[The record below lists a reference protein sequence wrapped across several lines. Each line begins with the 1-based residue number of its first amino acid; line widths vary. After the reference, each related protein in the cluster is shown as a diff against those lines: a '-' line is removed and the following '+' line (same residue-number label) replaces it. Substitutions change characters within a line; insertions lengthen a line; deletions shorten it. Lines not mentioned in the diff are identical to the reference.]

1 MSDAPVVAPS
11 EAPSEAPSVEVVPVP
26 VAAPAPAA
34 DPLVAEL
41 TALFAGILKQKPSTA
56 AEALALFEKLDLELV
71 KWLVSDMP
79 ADEQKTVMAAKWAV
93 KEVATAVTEVAVAA
107 ASAWCMPSTPKKPVT
122 AKAESA

>member
-11 EAPSEAPSVEVVPVP
+11 EVPSVEVVQVP
-26 VAAPAPAA
+26 VSVPAPAA

-41 TALFAGILKQKPSTA
+41 TALFGGILKQKPSTA

-71 KWLVSDMP
+71 KWLVSELP

-107 ASAWCMPSTPKKPVT
+107 ASAWCVPSTPKKPVT

>member
-11 EAPSEAPSVEVVPVP
+11 EATSVEVVPAPVP
-26 VAAPAPAA
+26 VPAA

-41 TALFAGILKQKPSTA
+41 SALVAGILKQKPATA

-71 KWLVSDMP
+71 KWLVSELPVED
-79 ADEQKTVMAAKWAV
+79 QKAVLAAKWAV
-93 KEVATAVTEVAVAA
+93 KEVVAVAA
-107 ASAWCMPSTPKKPVT
+107 SVWCVPSTPKKPVT

>member
-11 EAPSEAPSVEVVPVP
+11 EVPSVEVVQVP
-26 VAAPAPAA
+26 VSVPVSVPAPAA

-41 TALFAGILKQKPSTA
+41 TALFGGILKQKPSTA
-56 AEALALFEKLDLELV
+56 AETLALFEKLDLELV

-107 ASAWCMPSTPKKPVT
+107 ASAWCVPSTPKKPVT

>member
-93 KEVATAVTEVAVAA
+93 KEVVAVAEVAVAA
-107 ASAWCMPSTPKKPVT
+107 ASAWCVPSTPKKPVT